1 MNEAQ
6 LIKAIK
12 TLVEKGDKARD
23 KAEQYYSA
31 AGLHLKTL
39 REESPNKAAWEKLI
53 KSRAEQKWLQRIVS
67 LTNAVSLGFNDGD
80 PSTCIFTSY
89 ALNDVLQRLGYSS
102 YPLRVE
108 AKVRPND
115 KKLVG
120 TNLGSRQSGVLR
132 EAARPDMWRG
142 HLVVAIE
149 DIWLLDAT
157 LDQANKTEWPS
168 SVRVGPVAV
177 RLNNAFWQERSEII
191 FRINQTT
198 TLRYSLYPKQV
209 GFAHKGDARPSHWRP
224 LSNMIMTAVLARG
237 PRGYEAFAAGER
249 SLGMFETR
257 DAAVGECIKQ
267 TGTNK
272 T

>member
-1 MNEAQ
+1 MSS
-6 LIKAIK
+6 
-12 TLVEKGDKARD
+12 T
-23 KAEQYYSA
+23 
-31 AGLHLKTL
+31 TT
-39 REESPNKAAWEKLI
+39 
-53 KSRAEQKWLQRIVS
+53 EQKLLQRIVS
-67 LTNAVSLGFNDGD
+67 LTNAVSLKFNDGD
-80 PSTCIFTSY
+80 RATCVLTSY
-89 ALNDVLQRLGYSS
+89 ALNEVLQHLGYSS

-108 AKVRPND
+108 AKVFPDDRKLLGTILGGTPN
-115 KKLVG
+115 G
-120 TNLGSRQSGVLR
+120 CFR
-132 EAARPDMWRG
+132 EAARPGMWWG

-168 SVRVGPVAV
+168 SAQVGPLAV
-177 RLNNAFWQERSEII
+177 RLNDAFWKERKQIIIQMNETEI
-191 FRINQTT
+191 
-198 TLRYSLYPKQV
+198 RYFLYPRQV
-209 GFAHKGDARPSHWRP
+209 GFARLGDARPSHWRP

-267 TGTNK
+267 TGINK

>member
-80 PSTCIFTSY
+80 PATCIFTSY

-108 AKVRPND
+108 AKVRPDD
-115 KKLVG
+115 KKLIS
-120 TNLGSRQSGVLR
+120 TILGSRQNGFLR
-132 EAARPDMWRG
+132 EAAKPDMWRG

-177 RLNNAFWQERSEII
+177 RLNNAFWNEQQIIIKMNKTEI
-191 FRINQTT
+191 
-198 TLRYSLYPKQV
+198 RYFLYPKQV
-209 GFAHKGDARPSHWRP
+209 GFAHVQDARPCHWRP
-224 LSNMIMTAVLARG
+224 LSNMIMTALERLHDTHPHITSNGRSQRG
-237 PRGYEAFAAGER
+237 DDPI
-249 SLGMFETR
+249 L
-257 DAAVGECIKQ
+257 
-267 TGTNK
+267 
-272 T
+272 